1 MQKENV
7 DEEYYNQLNYFVG
20 KLLPIIDN
28 HVKLAIEK
36 KSFRNLFSEKYL
48 KNMYGELLSAFQL
61 AILLVMRNLKNRQ
74 RIKK

>member
-1 MQKENV
+1 MDLKTLIPVYSRLFSFLSTVNCFIGYMQKENV

-36 KSFRNLFSEKYL
+36 NLLGTYSLKS
-48 KNMYGELLSAFQL
+48 
-61 AILLVMRNLKNRQ
+61 I
-74 RIKK
+74 